1 MQRAPPSSPRSDTRF
16 PYPTLFRSGGIA
28 RRLFELLAQVRLEHL
43 AHQPVDRPADG
54 GDLLQHRPA
63 VRSRLQCALKPL
75 ALAADAADAGEDFLL
90 DRKSTRLNSSH

>member
-1 MQRAPPSSPRSDTRF
+1 MGTEARGMWNGSCEIGTEQRGHFIHPRRTA
-16 PYPTLFRSGGIA
+16 GGSA
-28 RRLFELLAQVRLEHL
+28 RRRFELLAQVRLEHL

-75 ALAADAADAGEDFLL
+75 ALAADAADAGEE
-90 DRKSTRLNSSH
+90 DRKSVV